1 MYSQQDLVFSMSLAV
16 YVAASVIV
24 AAVRCGHKCE
34 PYARHAD
41 YYYPACKTL
50 VSCYLSNL
58 VLLPAAFMPTD
69 ADAILLV
76 RQLMILGSPFLCA
89 AIMFSYFG
97 KVLQITWWRKPIIG
111 LSVPFALMNGTSF
124 VLTLIPGCQLQGL
137 FMRIFVSIAAVLS
150 LAFLLCFVLALRM
163 IGRALRRFSEA
174 NYSNPEDFPQ
184 QYAQRVLCVPVLH
197 LAASWIAAYI
207 ATPVALSV
215 GLLILSVLGVV
226 VLIGVLSTHRA
237 MDVEQ
242 LETGDKAEAQVAE
255 PALAAVAEPEE
266 EVLSPERQE
275 EIERAIRA
283 FVEDGQAYLDSH
295 LTLGVLA
302 RGIGV
307 NRTYASRVLSDR
319 LGGFFAYV
327 NRCRLRCAAR
337 LKEEQPDRPIAEIIA
352 ASGFGSRQTY
362 YNVRRQLEG

>member
-41 YYYPACKTL
+41 YYYPAWKTL
-50 VSCYLSNL
+50 VACYLSNL

-69 ADAILLV
+69 ADAICLV
-76 RQLMILGSPFLCA
+76 CVLMILGSPFLCA
-89 AIMFSYFG
+89 VALFSYFG
-97 KVLQITWWRKPIIG
+97 TLLQITRWRKPVIG
-111 LSVPFALMNGTSF
+111 LSVLFALMTGTPF
-124 VLTLIPGCQLQGL
+124 VLTLIPGCQIQGL
-137 FMRIFVSIAAVLS
+137 FMWVFFIIAAVLA
-150 LAFLLCFVLALRM
+150 LTFLLCFILALRM
-163 IGRALRRFSEA
+163 VGRVLRRFSEA
-174 NYSNPEDFPQ
+174 NYSTPEDFPY
-184 QYAQRVLCVPVLH
+184 QYARRVLWIPLLH
-197 LAASWIAAYI
+197 LASSWTAAI
-207 ATPVALSV
+207 LATPVALSV

-226 VLIGVLSTHRA
+226 VLIGVLSPHRTLEA
-237 MDVEQ
+237 EQ
-242 LETGDKAEAQVAE
+242 QEIGKNAE
-255 PALAAVAEPEE
+255 PQQAEPVSAPVPEPE
-266 EVLSPERQE
+266 DEVLSQDRQE

-337 LKEEQPDRPIAEIIA
+337 LKEEQPDRPMADIIA